1 MAVRGERRRLAAMI
15 AAPVLLLLAVVAW
28 RLGTD
33 LRASRDHHAVGDGRD
48 PRTYGFDLADLA
60 YPESLLAAGG
70 VPRDGLP
77 TLDRPP
83 LLTPA
88 GVDSLNNAER
98 GKYLVGADRV
108 LGAVVRGEARC
119 WPLRVLDW
127 HEVCLDTLGG
137 APLAA
142 TWSPLS
148 GSAAVYGRLVE
159 GDTLRLGVSG
169 LLLNSNTLLFDRAAS
184 PSLWCQLTGEAVA
197 GPRRGE
203 RLPRVPA
210 VVTTWEHW
218 RRDHP
223 GTTVPAPAPTFKRRY
238 QSRPYQTYRS
248 GGRLRF
254 PAAPLAGGGG
264 PLDPLLIVET
274 PAGRR
279 VLDAARLVREAGP
292 DGVWQGESDG
302 VALRFR
308 VAPQAPGEQ
317 PAVWPERAGSELVSG
332 GGFAVY
338 YADRFAWH
346 AFHPEDRLP

>member
-1 MAVRGERRRLAAMI
+1 MAVRGEWRRLVTML
-15 AAPVLLLLAVVAW
+15 AAPVLLLLAVVVW

-33 LRASRDHHAVGDGRD
+33 LRATRDHHAVGDGRH
-48 PRTYGFDLADLA
+48 PRTYGFDLANLA

-88 GVDSLNNAER
+88 GVDSLNEAER

-142 TWSPLS
+142 TWSPLT
-148 GSAAVYGRLVE
+148 GSAAVYGRAAG
-159 GDTLRLGVSG
+159 GDTLRFGVSG

-203 RLPRVPA
+203 RLPRLPA

-218 RRDHP
+218 RREHP

-238 QSRPYQTYRS
+238 QSRPYLSYRS
-248 GGRLRF
+248 GGRTRF
-254 PAAPLAGGGG
+254 PSAPLPAAG
-264 PLDPLLIVET
+264 PLDPLLIVGT
-274 PAGRR
+274 THGRH
-279 VLDAARLVREAGP
+279 VLDAARVVREAGP
-292 DGVWQGESDG
+292 DGVWSGEVNG
-302 VALRFR
+302 IAMKFR
-308 VAPQAPGEQ
+308 TAAQAPGEQ
-317 PAVWPERAGSELVSG
+317 PAVWTELEFG
-332 GGFAVY
+332 DGITIY

>member
-1 MAVRGERRRLAAMI
+1 MAVRGEWRRGGWVLAAALLIVI
-15 AAPVLLLLAVVAW
+15 AVIVWKVGA
-28 RLGTD
+28 D
-33 LRASRDHHAVGDGRD
+33 LRSGGSRHAVGDGRH
-48 PRTYGFDLADLA
+48 PRTYGFDLDNFA

-77 TLDRPP
+77 TLDHPP

-88 GVDSLNNAER
+88 GVDSLNDAER

-108 LGAVVRGEARC
+108 LGVVVRGEARC

-137 APLAA
+137 APLVA

-148 GSAAVYGRLVE
+148 GSAAVYGRAVG
-159 GDTLRLGVSG
+159 GDTLRFGVSG
-169 LLLNSNTLLFDRAAS
+169 LLLNSNTLLFDRAVS
-184 PSLWCQLTGEAVA
+184 PSLWCQLTGEAVG
-197 GPRRGE
+197 GPRRGA
-203 RLPRVPA
+203 RLPRLPA

-238 QSRPYQTYRS
+238 QSRPYQSYRS
-248 GGRLRF
+248 GGRTRF
-254 PAAPLAGGGG
+254 PSAPLPATGR
-264 PLDPLLIVET
+264 LDPLLIVET
-274 PAGRR
+274 PAGRH
-279 VLDAARLVREAGP
+279 VLDAVRLVSDAGP
-292 DGVWQGESDG
+292 AGVWTGVLDG
-302 VALRFR
+302 IAVRLR

-317 PAVWPERAGSELVSG
+317 PAVWSELVTG
-332 GGFAVY
+332 AGFTLY

>member
-1 MAVRGERRRLAAMI
+1 MAGRGGRRRLVVAF

-33 LRASRDHHAVGDGRD
+33 VRASRDHRAVGDGSH
-48 PRTYGFDLADLA
+48 PRTYGFDLANLA

-77 TLDRPP
+77 ALDRPP

-88 GVDSLNNAER
+88 GVDSLNDAER

-108 LGAVVRGEARC
+108 LGAVVCGEARC

-137 APLAA
+137 EPLAA

-148 GSAAVYGRLVE
+148 GSAAVYGRVVD
-159 GDTLRLGVSG
+159 GDTLQLGVSG
-169 LLLNSNTLLFDRAAS
+169 LLLNSNTLLFDRAATS
-184 PSLWCQLTGEAVA
+184 SLWCQLTGEAVA
-197 GPRRGE
+197 GPRRGDA
-203 RLPRVPA
+203 LPRLPA
-210 VVTTWEHW
+210 VVTTWERW

-248 GGRLRF
+248 GGRTRF
-254 PAAPLAGGGG
+254 PSAPLPAGGG

-279 VLDAARLVREAGP
+279 VLDAARLARETGPEGVRVDE
-292 DGVWQGESDG
+292 VDG
-302 VALRFR
+302 VAVRIHA
-308 VAPQAPGEQ
+308 APQAPGEQ
-317 PAVWPERAGSELVSG
+317 PAVWMELVSG
-332 GGFAVY
+332 GGFTVY

>member
-1 MAVRGERRRLAAMI
+1 MAVRGDRRRLVTMI
-15 AAPVLLLLAVVAW
+15 AAPVLLLLAVGVW

-33 LRASRDHHAVGDGRD
+33 VRASRDHHAVGDGRD

-77 TLDRPP
+77 ALDRPP

-88 GVDSLNNAER
+88 GVDSLNEAER

-108 LGAVVRGEARC
+108 LGAVVGGEARC

-248 GGRLRF
+248 GGRPRF
-254 PAAPLAGGGG
+254 PAAPLPAGGG
-264 PLDPLLIVET
+264 PLDPLLIIET

-292 DGVWQGESDG
+292 DGVWQGVSDG

-317 PAVWPERAGSELVSG
+317 PAVWPERAGSKLVSG